1 MLLFWNRYI
10 VDFGV
15 SLAMTSSYYD
25 KYITSKCSVW
35 IRSTRNHVKAVKYS
49 FSYILTH
56 VHVTTFSFM
65 HVAFLLMKLI
75 NSLLNRNVHIEI
87 LYISCKKKQ
96 PKGLTLNIWNI
107 KWCQLCIFKI
117 TLLGKILCWNH
128 LYKKY
133 FRCFY
138 FKKYLY
144 IRTCKHIL
152 RSLSRMI
159 LNDKSW
165 IL

>member
-25 KYITSKCSVW
+25 KYITSKWSVW

-96 PKGLTLNIWNI
+96 PKRIN
-107 KWCQLCIFKI
+107 FK
-117 TLLGKILCWNH
+117 H
-128 LYKKY
+128 LKYKMMPA
-133 FRCFY
+133 
-138 FKKYLY
+138 LY
-144 IRTCKHIL
+144 IQDNFTRKDIML
-152 RSLSRMI
+152 KPLV
-159 LNDKSW
+159 
-165 IL
+165 

>member
-1 MLLFWNRYI
+1 MQQKRVVLSSLGRNGNRSLRSKGCYCSE

-87 LYISCKKKQ
+87 LYISCKKKSNL
-96 PKGLTLNIWNI
+96 K
-107 KWCQLCIFKI
+107 
-117 TLLGKILCWNH
+117 
-128 LYKKY
+128 
-133 FRCFY
+133 
-138 FKKYLY
+138 
-144 IRTCKHIL
+144 
-152 RSLSRMI
+152 
-159 LNDKSW
+159 D
-165 IL
+165 